1 MRKRPRPAR
10 VFSFDEMHHFAA
22 AAGPVPRRRLR
33 LPAHDYEP
41 VVRCFSDTGMRLGE
55 VLPLCRP
62 DLLATEAVF
71 EITRTAHEGKVQ
83 PGTKTDHGEAVS
95 GRLAPCPPTLL
106 RLIQRAPARID
117 SELLFPTPTGRL
129 WRERNFYRD
138 VWYPA
143 QRASGLDIRPH
154 EMRHSWLTHLRAA
167 GVDEADLADMAGHS
181 VETMIARYIHP
192 RRESFKQVR
201 RLIG

>member
-1 MRKRPRPAR
+1 
-10 VFSFDEMHHFAA
+10 
-22 AAGPVPRRRLR
+22 
-33 LPAHDYEP
+33 
-41 VVRCFSDTGMRLGE
+41 MRLGE

-62 DLLATEAVF
+62 DLLAAEAVF
-71 EITRTAHEGKVQ
+71 EITRTAHEGEVQ

-106 RLIQRAPARID
+106 RLIQRAPARVD
-117 SELLFPTPTGRL
+117 TELLFPTPTGRL

-181 VETMIARYIHP
+181 VETMISRYIHP
-192 RRESFKQVR
+192 RQESFEEVG